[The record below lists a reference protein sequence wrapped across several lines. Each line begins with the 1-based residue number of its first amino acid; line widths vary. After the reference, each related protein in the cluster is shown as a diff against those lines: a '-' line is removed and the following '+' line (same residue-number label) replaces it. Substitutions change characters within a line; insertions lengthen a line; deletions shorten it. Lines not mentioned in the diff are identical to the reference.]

1 VSRLPFTLDDLDVTT
16 PALVRQ
22 ERKVRF
28 QEVDAAGTI
37 YFAKVFEL
45 CGDAYLEL
53 LESSGLDVAGILRA
67 KTWAAPLRHAEAD
80 YRAPLFFGDAV
91 TVEIVRAH
99 AGGSSLTIGH
109 RLTRGDGQ
117 IAAVA
122 ITVHVFVDGG
132 TFKPMP
138 LPDALRARITRGA

>member
-1 VSRLPFTLDDLDVTT
+1 MSRLPFTLDELDLTT

-22 ERKVRF
+22 ERRVRF

-37 YFAKVFEL
+37 YFTQVFEF
-45 CGDAYLEL
+45 CSDAYLEL
-53 LESSGLDVAGILRA
+53 LESSGLDVAGILRT
-67 KTWAAPLRHAEAD
+67 KQWAAPLRHAEAD

-99 AGGSSLTIGH
+99 AGSSSLTVGY
-109 RLTRGDGQ
+109 RLTRADGQ

-122 ITVHVFVDGG
+122 ITVPQGEPH
-132 TFKPMP
+132 K
-138 LPDALRARITRGA
+138 A